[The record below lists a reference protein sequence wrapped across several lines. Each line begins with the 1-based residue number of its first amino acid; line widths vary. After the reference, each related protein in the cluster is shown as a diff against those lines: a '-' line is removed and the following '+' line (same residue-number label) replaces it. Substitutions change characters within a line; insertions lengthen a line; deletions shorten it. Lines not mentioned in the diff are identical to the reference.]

1 MNLCSNLSRSSC
13 VKGDRQ
19 GLLVVHSPSGGGLG
33 WGRLIGTA
41 KSLIATIS
49 PSPLRLA
56 QDSPNLS
63 LKGEGELKDPE
74 RDWG

>member
-1 MNLCSNLSRSSC
+1 M
-13 VKGDRQ
+13 KGDRQ
-19 GLLVVHSPSGGGLG
+19 GLLVVHSPGGGVLG